1 MAKNEAERKQES
13 KPAEGKT
20 EKQTSRAAS
29 ERKSAAD
36 RKSAQQAQAQVQVQT
51 QAPTQTAESAAPVR
65 TAPSNHIFIGK
76 KPVMS
81 YAMSALIQLTH
92 SGEIVL
98 KARGLSISRAV
109 DVAEIVT
116 KRLGNGAYDIKGIKT
131 DTEKLGTGD
140 EIRSVSTID
149 IVVGKK

>member
-1 MAKNEAERKQES
+1 MAENEAERKQES
-13 KPAEGKT
+13 KPAEGKAEKQPQKTVT
-20 EKQTSRAAS
+20 EKKDAPQAEVQEQT
-29 ERKSAAD
+29 
-36 RKSAQQAQAQVQVQT
+36 
-51 QAPTQTAESAAPVR
+51 PTQTGENATPVR
-65 TAPSNHIFIGK
+65 MAPSNHIYIGK

-98 KARGLSISRAV
+98 RARGLSISRAV

-116 KRLGNGAYDIKGIKT
+116 KRLGNGAYDIRDIKI

>member
-1 MAKNEAERKQES
+1 MSKNN
-13 KPAEGKT
+13 T
-20 EKQTSRAAS
+20 EKSK
-29 ERKSAAD
+29 EKSVETEVEKAH
-36 RKSAQQAQAQVQVQT
+36 AQANASAMPKLPEDKKEVIKESGKDIVEK
-51 QAPTQTAESAAPVR
+51 APPTRSSP
-65 TAPSNHIFIGK
+65 PNHIYIGK

-81 YAMSALIQLTH
+81 YAMSSLIQLTH

-116 KRLGNGAYDIKGIKT
+116 KRLGNNAYAIKDVNI
-131 DTEKLGTGD
+131 DTEKLGTGED
-140 EIRSVSTID
+140 IRSVSTIE

>member
-1 MAKNEAERKQES
+1 LPKLIGMSENEAEAKTEAKTEE
-13 KPAEGKT
+13 KPAESKV
-20 EKQTSRAAS
+20 EKPAAPKPVV
-29 ERKSAAD
+29 EKKA
-36 RKSAQQAQAQVQVQT
+36 VQPAPVKA
-51 QAPTQTAESAAPVR
+51 APTQTSPPNYVY
-65 TAPSNHIFIGK
+65 IGK

-116 KRLGNGAYDIKGIKT
+116 KRLGNGAYKVKSVNI
-131 DTEKLGTGD
+131 DTEKLGEGE

-149 IVVGKK
+149 IVVGK